1 MSSAR
6 AFRALWKRAYHRLS
20 EWLGGVVYEDP
31 WRAGGH
37 NGLSNSENPNEPEP
51 PYPRVR
57 QLRTTMREFGLDDTA
72 IIMAGGVWHL
82 RDWRDWLDNAEL
94 GPIGFQFG
102 TRPLLTRE
110 SPISPAWKR
119 RLLELEEGDVLLHR
133 FSPDRLLFLRGQQR
147 LPAGAAGA
155 LRTPDPVRRGAR

>member
-1 MSSAR
+1 MPYRLAEIAARYDVYYYPIVSSAR

-57 QLRTTMREFGLDDTA
+57 QLRTTMREFGLDHRDHHGRRRLASARLARLARQRRARADGLPVRDPTA
-72 IIMAGGVWHL
+72 
-82 RDWRDWLDNAEL
+82 
-94 GPIGFQFG
+94 
-102 TRPLLTRE
+102 LTRE
-110 SPISPAWKR
+110 SPISDAWKR
-119 RLLELEEGDVLLHR
+119 RLLSWKATSCCTG
-133 FSPDRLLFLRGQQR
+133 S
-147 LPAGAAGA
+147 A
-155 LRTPDPVRRGAR
+155 